1 MRYFRTTFRDRILFL
16 TALITGESEVTCLT
30 FLIMCLDPNL
40 HDLKYFMPGSWFLF
54 IFFGCVS
61 VCTHTENNFW
71 IAFSLYQCAEINY
84 RNTEVLGA
92 GFHKAPLFLGIRYY
106 LLAVFCNDFICK
118 CCWKCSNFLILLC
131 SWILKILF

>member
-61 VCTHTENNFW
+61 VCTHT
-71 IAFSLYQCAEINY
+71 
-84 RNTEVLGA
+84 
-92 GFHKAPLFLGIRYY
+92 K
-106 LLAVFCNDFICK
+106 
-118 CCWKCSNFLILLC
+118 
-131 SWILKILF
+131 